1 MSFISNN
8 RRMFLLFVSTQ
19 ATFQRKTNGYFGT
32 LGGGLKACDDN
43 MDFEQKTFF
52 AQTRTLKQY
61 ESGFLLDELNRFVVW
76 FIANVKTATVTV
88 SNVYAMGPKQR

>member
-61 ESGFLLDELNRFVVW
+61 ESGFLLDELKRVCGVVHCKCQNSNRD
-76 FIANVKTATVTV
+76 
-88 SNVYAMGPKQR
+88 GL